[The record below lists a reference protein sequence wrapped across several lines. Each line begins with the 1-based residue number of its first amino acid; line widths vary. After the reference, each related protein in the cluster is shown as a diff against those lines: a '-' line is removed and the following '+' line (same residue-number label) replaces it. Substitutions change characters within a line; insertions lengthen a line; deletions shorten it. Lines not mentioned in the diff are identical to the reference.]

1 MPDSCREVRDFGEKL
16 YDAREPSRAARNNIM
31 EDEMR
36 RTTTALLITVSLLVT
51 ACGSSPGTR
60 AVTGGLIGAG
70 AGAGVSAVTG
80 GRPATGALIGGGVGA
95 VGGAV
100 TR

>member
-1 MPDSCREVRDFGEKL
+1 MLRKIVLG
-16 YDAREPSRAARNNIM
+16 
-31 EDEMR
+31 
-36 RTTTALLITVSLLVT
+36 ALLGGMALGV
-51 ACGSSPGTR
+51 AGCGYDPGTR

-70 AGAGVSAVTG
+70 AGAGIAAVTG

-100 TR
+100 TTP